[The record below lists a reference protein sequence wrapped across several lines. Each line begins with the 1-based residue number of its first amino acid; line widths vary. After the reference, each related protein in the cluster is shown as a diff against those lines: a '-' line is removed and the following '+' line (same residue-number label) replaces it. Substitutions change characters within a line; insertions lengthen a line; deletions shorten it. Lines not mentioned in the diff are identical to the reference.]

1 MARGPLVLL
10 RGYFVVLRLGVL
22 MQVGRR
28 HGAQRGALAAH
39 TGETARSRNTT
50 LWRGDILSVGSRE
63 KKCSIKTCQ
72 GDFLKKTRLK
82 TNLTLIKISN
92 NN

>member
-1 MARGPLVLL
+1 MARGPLVLF

-39 TGETARSRNTT
+39 TGETACGRNTT
-50 LWRGDILSVGSRE
+50 LWRGDILSVGRRE
-63 KKCSIKTCQ
+63 KK
-72 GDFLKKTRLK
+72 
-82 TNLTLIKISN
+82 
-92 NN
+92 